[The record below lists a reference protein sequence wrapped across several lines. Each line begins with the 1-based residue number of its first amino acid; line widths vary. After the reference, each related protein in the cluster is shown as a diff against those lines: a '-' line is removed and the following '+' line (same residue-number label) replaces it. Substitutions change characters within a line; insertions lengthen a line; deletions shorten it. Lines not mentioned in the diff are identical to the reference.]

1 MDRRCGLFLII
12 SCKTKRRALCS
23 PSLLYNPVDKIRKKR
38 FGIKPFPQKGLQV
51 PRAAPLVAAA
61 AAKSFTECAPKRVNK
76 KQFGGLFLKRGSPA
90 REGVPLSK
98 AHYWFLDKQK
108 GERCALLLV
117 FIYYPSASP
126 GAGTYLFFIIS
137 SQYT

>member
-1 MDRRCGLFLII
+1 MDRRCGLFLIYANKKE
-12 SCKTKRRALCS
+12 SAVLS
-23 PSLLYNPVDKIRKKR
+23 FFLYNPVDKIRKKR